1 MGLPGLK
8 GHDKK
13 RVDRDND
20 AAEFILGELQLL
32 QQRGAGSARE
42 NPDRSIRW
50 ATPTEVRM
58 FNSGGWWDKKCHSC
72 ALTGS

>member
-8 GHDKK
+8 GHDKE

-32 QQRGAGSARE
+32 QQRGAGSVRE
-42 NPDRSIRW
+42 NPDRSIHW

-58 FNSGGWWDKKCHSC
+58 FNSGTWWDKRYHSC
-72 ALTGS
+72 AL